1 MWEKE
6 TRLNFSRG
14 LVNINKDEILRR
26 GYVDVKVSVS
36 GLRQSHRLQVERE
49 RTPQG
54 LVPFLVCKHY
64 IPTAELVRLVEE
76 LQLPVKCRDIV
87 VFPRGKKA
95 GDFAEKTEKQKVTL
109 EAETVEAEVED

>member
-1 MWEKE
+1 MVPIK
-6 TRLNFSRG
+6 
-14 LVNINKDEILRR
+14 KDEILKQ
-26 GYVDVKVSVS
+26 GYTDVKVFVS

-64 IPTAELVRLVEE
+64 IPTSELVRLAEE
-76 LQLPVKCRDIV
+76 LQLPLKCRDVV

-95 GDFAEKTEKQKVTL
+95 GDFAEKQEETKVTMK
-109 EAETVEAEVED
+109 ADTVEAEIED